1 MTDFADHRTAVHEL
15 SAQLVD
21 AEIRHFIAQAQHR
34 HCNEAR
40 LNKQGEELEQA
51 RAEYHA
57 AKQREDEALSRV
69 RGLKTQLA
77 SAVAKAAQAWLVDP
91 AAAEFPV

>member
-1 MTDFADHRTAVHEL
+1 MIDFSDHRAAVHEL
-15 SAQLVD
+15 SAQLAD
-21 AEIRHFIAQAQHR
+21 AEIQYCIAQAQHR
-34 HCNEAR
+34 HCNEVR
-40 LNKQGEELEQA
+40 LNKQGAELEQA

-77 SAVAKAAQAWLVDP
+77 SAVAKAGQAWLADP
-91 AAAEFPV
+91 AADFPV